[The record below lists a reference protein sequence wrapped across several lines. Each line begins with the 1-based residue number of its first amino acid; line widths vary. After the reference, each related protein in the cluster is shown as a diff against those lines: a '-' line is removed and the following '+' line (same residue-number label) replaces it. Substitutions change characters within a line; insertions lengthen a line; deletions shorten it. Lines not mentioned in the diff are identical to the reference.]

1 MVLEG
6 SGQESREELARLSEE
21 ISVLRFELEEVQK
34 SADDA
39 TEKLK
44 EETSRVEKEKQ
55 ALKEETS
62 RVEKEK
68 QALKEETSRVE
79 KEKQALKEE
88 RDRVVKEKD
97 ALREEKDSALKER
110 EELRQQNAQLQS
122 DKDRLEKERE
132 ELRQQNAQLQEK
144 LKTQA
149 DMMNATIKMRSSSIS
164 SIKKVNDTASSPRQ
178 LASPPTLRSINTNS
192 PPSSPRKPAAS
203 PPPPFS
209 LTPALSSTRVLGTN
223 PLSSPR
229 SLNTLSAPRSLNTNP
244 LPSSPRKPAASPPP
258 PPPHP
263 YTGTRSPSPIRAPTA
278 NRLGSPT
285 RPLVAPSASRT
296 YIPSPITV
304 TVTQGL
310 RQPPTRP
317 SPPPQI
323 RSINTSRVPATTAVA
338 SVTGSRVQAPST
350 LPQSTPSWGCL

>member
-55 ALKEETS
+55 ALKEERD
-62 RVEKEK
+62 RV
-68 QALKEETSRVE
+68 V

-244 LPSSPRKPAASPPP
+244 LASSPRKPAASPPP

>member
-55 ALKEETS
+55 ALKEE
-62 RVEKEK
+62 
-68 QALKEETSRVE
+68 
-79 KEKQALKEE
+79 

-97 ALREEKDSALKER
+97 ALREEKDSAL
-110 EELRQQNAQLQS
+110 
-122 DKDRLEKERE
+122 KERE

-350 LPQSTPSWGCL
+350 LPQSTPSWGMLVSGDV

>member
-1 MVLEG
+1 M
-6 SGQESREELARLSEE
+6 
-21 ISVLRFELEEVQK
+21 
-34 SADDA
+34 
-39 TEKLK
+39 
-44 EETSRVEKEKQ
+44 
-55 ALKEETS
+55 
-62 RVEKEK
+62 
-68 QALKEETSRVE
+68 
-79 KEKQALKEE
+79 
-88 RDRVVKEKD
+88 VKEKD

-132 ELRQQNAQLQEK
+132 DLRQQNAQLQEK

-317 SPPPQI
+317 SPPSQI